1 LSWGIWYLSLQACI
15 TNWEIDVSQNRQILD
30 EIAGRIQDLV
40 RAETS
45 IVALAE
51 SEGEILH
58 YAAAIGKH
66 AAGIIG
72 KRGATATSGLCGVA
86 FAGRQSVLVD
96 RAEGDRRLRQDWV
109 KALGIQTAL
118 AVPLSHED
126 ELLGV
131 LMVLNRTDGR
141 LFDEQAEQ
149 ILVAYASQAA
159 ALVRQFMSEE
169 STGSTHQSP
178 GFSQFPLLG

>member
-1 LSWGIWYLSLQACI
+1 M
-15 TNWEIDVSQNRQILD
+15 SQNRQILD

-45 IVALAE
+45 VVALAE

-58 YAAAIGKH
+58 YAAAMGKH

-72 KRGATATSGLCGVA
+72 KRGAIATSGLCGVV
-86 FAGRQSVLVD
+86 FQQKQPVLVD
-96 RAEGDRRLRQDWV
+96 RPLFDRRVRQDLV

-118 AVPLSHED
+118 AVPLARED
-126 ELLGV
+126 ELLGA
-131 LMVLNRTDGR
+131 LMVLNRVDGG

-159 ALVRQFMSEE
+159 ALVRQFKSEGA
-169 STGSTHQSP
+169 TGSTRQSP